1 MLVRSDPWFDGTCWE
16 IDMPSGWA
24 VVNRSNQH
32 LRISNARGSTLLVG
46 FRKYAMIGPGSKRDP
61 WASQNL
67 SEQDEWAYSDTKS
80 DYEVGCVNFFESFSY
95 LFTEPDI
102 ARIEW
107 GMLKGFVYRANAN
120 ERSKVAGFLYSENS
134 WNVYIK
140 LECSA
145 DVLNEEETVARNVVS
160 AIRFL

>member
-1 MLVRSDPWFDGTCWE
+1 MLIESGKWADGTSWK
-16 IDMPSGWA
+16 IDIPLSWT
-24 VVNRSNQH
+24 VVNQSSQH
-32 LRISNARGSTLLVG
+32 FRITNARGTMFLVG
-46 FRKYAMIGPGSKRDP
+46 FSRYARIGPGSKRDP

-67 SEQDEWAYSDTKS
+67 SEQDEWAYTSTKG

-107 GMLKGFVYRANAN
+107 GLLKGFVYRANAS
-120 ERSKVAGFLYSENS
+120 ERSKVAGFLYAENS